1 MKIGE
6 SARLLLLAA
15 APVLAGF
22 LAGCGDFWQAPSGG
36 SSSTGTGASSSVF
49 YVLNQG
55 TKQIAG
61 YSIVSGTLTPVT
73 GSPYTLA
80 AAPYSIAISPANNFL
95 YVGTS
100 SGIYLYNIASG
111 GALTLA
117 NNSAVI
123 SSDFATT
130 MQVDGTVGWL
140 IEAGPNLADL
150 IAIPINSTTGAPT
163 STIEQKVQLPAAT
176 VYQLAVSQDNA
187 HVAAALGSSGTE
199 EIPFTAGSST
209 PFGTP
214 INKGLANSAGASVS
228 VAIDPS
234 NRLLYVGETAATSG
248 SNSGGLRV
256 FNLSTLAEV
265 TGSPY
270 ATSGL
275 APYAI
280 APEAKGN
287 YVYVANRTVSGSS
300 TGNIAGF
307 AVTTVGATYSL
318 TALSTTATAGTTPVG
333 LTEEGLENYLLV
345 VDSGGSPDLEA
356 YTFDSTT
363 AGKLDSALSQS
374 TGTDPGQAVASAAA
388 P

>member
-1 MKIGE
+1 MKIGNW
-6 SARLLLLAA
+6 ARWLLV
-15 APVLAGF
+15 APVLAVF
-22 LAGCGDFWQAPSGG
+22 LAGCENFWQAPGSGSG
-36 SSSTGTGASSSVF
+36 TATGASSSVF

-61 YSIVSGTLTPVT
+61 FSIVSGTLTPVT
-73 GSPYTLA
+73 GSPYSLA
-80 AAPYSIAISPANNFL
+80 AAPTSIAISPANNFL
-95 YVGTS
+95 YVGTTA
-100 SGIYLYNIASG
+100 GIYLYNISPG

-117 NNSAVI
+117 NNSTVI
-123 SSDFATT
+123 SSDYATT

-140 IEAGPNLADL
+140 IEAGPNIPDL
-150 IAIPINSTTGAPT
+150 IAISINATTGAPT
-163 STIEQKVQLPAAT
+163 TTIEQKVALPAAT
-176 VYQLAVSQDNA
+176 VYQLAVSQDNS
-187 HVAAALGSSGTE
+187 HVVVALGSSGTE
-199 EIPFTAGSST
+199 EIPFTAGNGT

-214 INKGLANSAGASVS
+214 INKGVVNSAGAAVS

-234 NRLLYVGETAATSG
+234 NRLLYVGETAATAG

-280 APEAKGN
+280 APDAKGS
-287 YVYVANRTVSGSS
+287 YVFVANRTVSGSS

-307 AVTTVGATYSL
+307 AVTTVGTTYSL
-318 TALSTTATAGTTPVG
+318 TPLSTTATAGTTPVG
-333 LTEEGLENYLLV
+333 LVEDGLENYVLV
-345 VDSGGSPDLEA
+345 VDSGGGPDLEA
-356 YTFDSTT
+356 YTFDATT
-363 AGKLDSALSQS
+363 AGKLDSALSKS
-374 TGTDPGQAVASAAA
+374 TGTDPVQAVAIAAA

>member
-1 MKIGE
+1 MKIGKWV
-6 SARLLLLAA
+6 LLLS

-22 LAGCGDFWQAPSGG
+22 MAGCGNFWQAPGGSGG
-36 SSSTGTGASSSVF
+36 GSGTGASSSVF
-49 YVLNQG
+49 YVLNQE

-73 GSPYTLA
+73 GSPYTLGST
-80 AAPYSIAISPANNFL
+80 PYSIAISPANNFL
-95 YVGTS
+95 YVGTTA
-100 SGIYLYNIASG
+100 GIYLYNIGSG

-117 NNSAVI
+117 NNSVVI
-123 SSDFATT
+123 SSDYATT

-140 IEAGPNLADL
+140 LEAGPNFADL
-150 IAIPINSTTGAPT
+150 FAIPINATTGSPT
-163 STIEQKVQLPAAT
+163 STIEQKIQLPAAT
-176 VYQLAVSQDNA
+176 VNQVVISQDNA
-187 HVAAALGSSGTE
+187 HIAVALGSSGTE

-209 PFGTP
+209 PFGAATP
-214 INKGLANSAGASVS
+214 LGVKNSAGAAIS

-248 SNSGGLRV
+248 TNSGGLRV
-256 FNLSTLAEV
+256 FSLSTLAEV

-280 APEAKGN
+280 APEEKGN

-307 AVTTVGATYSL
+307 AVTTVGTTYSL
-318 TALSTTATAGTTPVG
+318 TALSTTSTAGTNPVG
-333 LTEEGLENYLLV
+333 LTEDGLENYMLV

-356 YTFDSTT
+356 YTFDATT
-363 AGKLDSALSQS
+363 AGKLDSALSSS
-374 TGTDPGQAVASAAA
+374 TGTDPVQAVAIAAA